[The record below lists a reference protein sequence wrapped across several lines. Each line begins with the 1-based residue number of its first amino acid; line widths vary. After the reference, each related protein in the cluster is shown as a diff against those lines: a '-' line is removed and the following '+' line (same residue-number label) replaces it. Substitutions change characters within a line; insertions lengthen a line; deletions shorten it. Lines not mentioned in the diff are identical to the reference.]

1 MNNFSG
7 FQMPDLGCIMAYFCS
22 CVVLLYVQIMV
33 SRNLIKSIYKI
44 EPTYSRNDLHM
55 YAYNLY
61 CSVLPLHGFEKVA
74 ACHGSLTRKQILM
87 LIFAKTKF
95 RKFCCFFRRIIMDTY
110 TSVFGNIF
118 MLKVAILLKNVKSFP
133 GTHIVFVICYVS
145 HKTIV
150 RL

>member
-1 MNNFSG
+1 MKNSRISKNRKISTYRMHNCSG
-7 FQMPDLGCIMAYFCS
+7 FQMPDLGCIMAHFCS
-22 CVVLLYVQIMV
+22 CVVLLYLQIMV

-95 RKFCCFFRRIIMDTY
+95 RKFCCFF
-110 TSVFGNIF
+110 VG
-118 MLKVAILLKNVKSFP
+118 
-133 GTHIVFVICYVS
+133 
-145 HKTIV
+145 
-150 RL
+150 